1 MAKFLSWLPTILSA
15 ITWLIGQIQA
25 AQSQVT
31 SLAGGFS
38 SAEAASESISFWS
51 NVETGGMV
59 ATGVSAAIAWVV
71 NKFWGKLSTGKLQPH
86 VQYQSAVGSKL
97 ILQKYVAGK
106 PAALSLLESLD
117 EPMAEVFREAL
128 KAPEKTAVVVGVK

>member
-15 ITWLIGQIQA
+15 ITWLIGQIRA

-31 SLAGGFS
+31 SLSGGFS
-38 SAEAASESISFWS
+38 SSEAASESIAFWS
-51 NVETGGMV
+51 NVETGGMI
-59 ATGVSAAIAWVV
+59 ATAASAGIAWLV
-71 NKFWGKLSTGKLQPH
+71 NKFWGKLSKGKLQPH
-86 VQYQSAVGSKL
+86 IQYQSAMGSKL

-106 PAALSLLESLD
+106 PAAVALLESLD

-128 KAPEKTAVVVGVK
+128 NAPETPAVVVK